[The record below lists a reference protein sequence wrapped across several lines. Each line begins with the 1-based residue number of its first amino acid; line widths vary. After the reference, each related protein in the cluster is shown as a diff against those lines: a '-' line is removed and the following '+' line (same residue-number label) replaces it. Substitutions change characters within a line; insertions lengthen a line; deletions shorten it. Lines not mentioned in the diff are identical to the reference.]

1 MQNYFPVKLQLTPQI
16 LKKGMTLKH
25 KVICYS

>member
-1 MQNYFPVKLQLTPQI
+1 MQNYFPDKLGLTSQI

-25 KVICYS
+25 KVICYL